1 MTTTP
6 DDNDPKYER
15 FMNSFR
21 PESIRE
27 GEEQATE
34 DLGPRP
40 EDFESPS
47 PFQVRE
53 SHAEARV
60 IGQRA
65 GDYLREFQANGFT
78 RQEAVMY
85 IAQMLPHHPH

>member
-6 DDNDPKYER
+6 DENDPAYER

-27 GEEQATE
+27 DEERGTE
-34 DLGPRP
+34 DLGPTP
-40 EDFESPS
+40 EDFETPP
-47 PFQVRE
+47 PFPVRE

-60 IGQRA
+60 VGQRA
-65 GDYLREFQANGFT
+65 GDYLREFMTNGFS
-78 RQEAVMY
+78 RQEALMF